1 MVIPPTSPLVYF
13 AGGDRDDERG
23 EADECAVP
31 EVDRRD
37 VEDCAK
43 RAEEDE

>member
-1 MVIPPTSPLVYF
+1 MVISPAPPLVYL
-13 AGGDRDDERG
+13 AGDDRDDERG

-31 EVDRRD
+31 EVDWRD

>member
-1 MVIPPTSPLVYF
+1 MLISPAPPLVYL
-13 AGGDRDDERG
+13 AGNDRDDERS

-31 EVDRRD
+31 EVDRCD

-43 RAEEDE
+43 RPEEDE